1 MPLFFKISLFFF
13 YFFFVISSSPLE
25 YNHPLESLALFE
37 LTQVTNIVKNSYF
50 PLNVTFHY
58 VGLNEPNKQ
67 LVLSWLSS
75 THHPAL
81 PREAIVIT
89 RIDQKTHEIIVDLSS
104 VSILSDKIY
113 NGHGYPMLT
122 LQEQTAADELPL
134 SYPPFI
140 SSIKKR
146 RLKLKEVVCQG
157 FAVGW
162 YGEKRKSTNRMVK
175 VMCYYLDGT
184 VNLYMRPIEGITI
197 TVLLDQMTIASYID
211 RLIVPVPKANGTD
224 YMGSKRRRSSHE
236 SNSIKIVQPDG
247 PSFTLDNGNTVWWG
261 DWKFHVA
268 YDMRAGMI
276 ISLASIF
283 DAEKEEFRSVMYRG
297 FVSEVFVPYIDL
309 TEEWYYR
316 TYFDAGEYGFGLCAV
331 ELEASKDCPENAKF
345 IDGYFISQDG
355 TPGKMPN
362 VICIFERYAG
372 DIMWRHTE
380 LAIPGK
386 VIRKVRPEVS
396 LVVRMVSTVGN
407 YDYITDYEFKQSGT
421 IKVTVGLTGLLEVRG
436 SIYTHNDQIKEEVY
450 GTLIAENTLGAYH
463 DHFFTYHLDLD
474 IDGHENS
481 FVKNN
486 LKTRRVVNKSSP
498 RKSYWAVV
506 SETAETE
513 SDARIQLG
521 SSRGAL
527 EMVVVNPNKKTEVG
541 NEIGYCLI
549 PGGSATNPLLSD
561 DDYPQI
567 RGGFTKYNV
576 WVTPYNKSEK
586 WAGGLY
592 TDQSHGDDTLAMWSL
607 RDREIKNKDI
617 VLWYTFGVHHVP
629 KQEDFPIMP
638 TLSTGFELKPTN
650 FFQHNPVL

>member
-13 YFFFVISSSPLE
+13 FFFFVISLSLLE
-25 YNHPLESLALFE
+25 YNHPLESLTLFE

-75 THHPAL
+75 THHHTKSTTP
-81 PREAIVIT
+81 PHEAIVIT
-89 RIDQKTHEIIVDLSS
+89 RIDKKTHEIIVDLSS

-146 RLKLKEVVCQG
+146 RLKLKEVACQG
-157 FAVGW
+157 FPVGW
-162 YGEKRKSTNRMVK
+162 YGEKKRSTNRMVK
-175 VMCYYLDGT
+175 GICYYLDGT
-184 VNLYMRPIEGITI
+184 INLYMRLIEGITI
-197 TVLLDQMTIASYID
+197 IVLLDQMTIASYID

-224 YMGSKRRRSSHE
+224 YMGSKRQRSSHE

-247 PSFTLDNGNTVWWG
+247 PSFTLDYGNTVRWG

-268 YDMRAGMI
+268 YDMRAGII
-276 ISLASIF
+276 ISLASMF
-283 DAEKEEFRSVMYRG
+283 DADKREFRSVMYRG
-297 FVSEVFVPYIDL
+297 FVA
-309 TEEWYYR
+309 
-316 TYFDAGEYGFGLCAV
+316 YFDAGEFGFGLCAV
-331 ELEASKDCPENAKF
+331 ELEPSKDCPDNAKF

-355 TPGKMPN
+355 TPGKMPT

-372 DIMWRHTE
+372 RYHAAPYRGCNSRE
-380 LAIPGK
+380 KGK
-386 VIRKVRPEVS
+386 LIRKVRPEVS

-421 IKVTVGLTGLLEVRG
+421 IKVMVSLLEVRG

-450 GTLIAENTLGAYH
+450 GTLIAENTL
-463 DHFFTYHLDLD
+463 DV
-474 IDGHENS
+474 DGHENS

-486 LKTRRVVNKSSP
+486 LKTRRAINKSSP
-498 RKSYWAVV
+498 RKSYWTVV

-513 SDARIQLG
+513 SDAKIQLG
-521 SSRGAL
+521 SSRGVF

-549 PGGSATNPLLSD
+549 PGGSSTSPLLSD

-567 RGGFTKYNV
+567 RRGFTKYNV
-576 WVTPYNKSEK
+576 WVTPYNKFEK

-592 TDQSHGDDTLAMWSL
+592 TDQSHGDDTLAIWSL

-629 KQEDFPIMP
+629 KQEEKI
-638 TLSTGFELKPTN
+638 
-650 FFQHNPVL
+650 FQLCQH